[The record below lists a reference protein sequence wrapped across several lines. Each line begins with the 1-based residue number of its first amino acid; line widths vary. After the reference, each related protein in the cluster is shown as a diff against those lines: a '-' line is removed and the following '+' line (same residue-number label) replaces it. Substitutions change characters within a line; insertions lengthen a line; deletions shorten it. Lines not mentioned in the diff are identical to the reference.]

1 MKHEILNQILKPQIV
16 WKKYLFLTFS
26 PELLVENKTRKGR
39 TYNIYFISFIKFDW
53 PGQRGPIQS
62 QMESLSNFIFDF
74 ETLSFFQW
82 LLSLLIIFNLYLF
95 ALLICNKGTV

>member
-16 WKKYLFLTFS
+16 CKEYLFLTFS

-39 TYNIYFISFIKFDW
+39 TYNIYFISFIKLDW

-74 ETLSFFQW
+74 ETLSGF
-82 LLSLLIIFNLYLF
+82 
-95 ALLICNKGTV
+95 CPV

>member
-53 PGQRGPIQS
+53 PGQREDRFKVKWNLCQ
-62 QMESLSNFIFDF
+62 
-74 ETLSFFQW
+74 T
-82 LLSLLIIFNLYLF
+82 LYLILKHTIF
-95 ALLICNKGTV
+95 SGFFSF

>member
-39 TYNIYFISFIKFDW
+39 TYNIFFISFIKFDW

-74 ETLSFFQW
+74 ETLSGFCPPFNN
-82 LLSLLIIFNLYLF
+82 NLYLF